1 MEMVIARGC
10 LLRFEENGILT
21 GRIRTSNDQDL
32 YTFLIAQIEWHTILD
47 AVIKMTL
54 ALLCGGVIGI
64 ERGRKKRPAGFRT
77 YMLVCLGATLVMMTN
92 DYICKIYGTGDV
104 ARMGAQVVNGI
115 GFLGAGTIITTGH
128 NRVKGL
134 TTAAGLWASAC
145 IGLAIG
151 SGYYEGAII
160 GTIMIVV
167 IMVLLHSFDRR
178 LLSSTRVVM
187 IYVELKKMSV
197 VRRLNSFA
205 KEKQIII
212 DDIEVE
218 TSDNAKMSRMAAVI
232 SLRLPAKSSHTDLIE
247 QINDL
252 EGVMYVEEI

>member
-1 MEMVIARGC
+1 MAIDWLNWSFDWQSIVNVFIK
-10 LLRFEENGILT
+10 
-21 GRIRTSNDQDL
+21 
-32 YTFLIAQIEWHTILD
+32 TI
-47 AVIKMTL
+47 L

-92 DYICKIYGTGDV
+92 DYICKIYGSGDV

-160 GTIMIVV
+160 GTFMMVV
-167 IMVLLHSFDRR
+167 IMVVLHSFDRR
-178 LLSSTRVVM
+178 LLASTKVVM
-187 IYVELKKMSV
+187 LYVEVQKMDV
-197 VRRLNSFA
+197 FRELNAFA
-205 KEKQIII
+205 KERQIVV
-212 DDIEVE
+212 DDVEIERTDSSEVMKVA
-218 TSDNAKMSRMAAVI
+218 SVI
-232 SLRLPAKSSHTDLIE
+232 TMRLPAKMNHTELIE
-247 QINDL
+247 QISAL
-252 EGVMYVEEI
+252 EGVIHAEEI

>member
-1 MEMVIARGC
+1 MKIDW
-10 LLRFEENGILT
+10 LKWSFEWKSIVDVF
-21 GRIRTSNDQDL
+21 IK
-32 YTFLIAQIEWHTILD
+32 TI
-47 AVIKMTL
+47 L

-92 DYICKIYGTGDV
+92 DYICKLYGTGDV

-134 TTAAGLWASAC
+134 TTAAGLWAAAC

-160 GTIMIVV
+160 GTLMIVV
-167 IMVLLHSFDRR
+167 IMVVLHSFDRR
-178 LLSSTRVVM
+178 LLASTRVVM
-187 IYVELKKMSV
+187 LYVEVQKMEVIRLLNAYAKKNQV
-197 VRRLNSFA
+197 TVDDVEI
-205 KEKQIII
+205 EKT
-212 DDIEVE
+212 DSSEATKV
-218 TSDNAKMSRMAAVI
+218 AAII
-232 SLRLPAKSSHTDLIE
+232 SLRLPAKTIHTELIE
-247 QINDL
+247 KISAL
-252 EGVMYVEEI
+252 EGVIYVEEI